1 MPASASASQLR
12 FITRTMFA
20 RSPGVMLR
28 NRSSAIAASTG
39 CVSSRSPTPA
49 LIPSSIRR
57 PACLA
62 SHEVNRHW
70 AACICGQRI
79 TLFAPRLGL
88 TGPSPRRPAY
98 ISLGSIRQLADPED
112 GQAMHLGRRSRALRT
127 NLSEHVA
134 ITVSRN
140 LSSGSCPSAARA
152 AERCG
157 VNRLNLTIAGSGESV
172 PNKRKAR

>member
-1 MPASASASQLR
+1 
-12 FITRTMFA
+12 
-20 RSPGVMLR
+20 
-28 NRSSAIAASTG
+28 
-39 CVSSRSPTPA
+39 
-49 LIPSSIRR
+49 
-57 PACLA
+57 
-62 SHEVNRHW
+62 
-70 AACICGQRI
+70 
-79 TLFAPRLGL
+79 
-88 TGPSPRRPAY
+88 
-98 ISLGSIRQLADPED
+98 
-112 GQAMHLGRRSRALRT
+112 MHLGRRSRALRT